1 MQEKNHLFHIPV
13 MGTGFSVDT
22 PIRVAALGIDSV
34 ISIVDDILLE
44 KIRKYYSEKYRLDYE
59 SIPRKEPDGRAKRIT
74 AYLNTVKVIVDRKME
89 EIKKQ
94 PFFAKNDKAKYFE
107 LLPDDHFLKRTY
119 RKLLEMRN
127 SSGIQ
132 KLAKELTDKMRP
144 GSIDVNIMVKVDRLN
159 YSSAGELL
167 SEEYSDAKAALRGY
181 ANSTLRS
188 AVVLSAGINQGLYNY
203 MSRFRD
209 FYRDVNGEIKKK
221 IIIKVSN
228 FRSALIQGKYLA
240 RKGLEVHE
248 FRIES
253 GLNCGGHTFAS
264 NGELLPTILREFRE
278 KRDQLMKQF
287 QPMILKFYEKM
298 GWEYPESALDHQPL
312 ITVQGGIGT
321 NGELRRL
328 IEDFGVDLT
337 GWASPFLLVPEA
349 TCVDDTTRELLEEAT
364 EKELYL
370 SEVSPLGVPFNNVR
384 RSGSE
389 RWTQEQFA
397 KGNPGSSCP
406 KGFLVSNTDYTEKPI
421 CLASREFQR
430 RKLAE
435 IINSSGCEEKKEDLI
450 RSVVEKTCLCQH
462 LGNSALIALG
472 IRQKRRAPQAIC
484 PGPNIAYFNRSYT
497 LQEMVDHI
505 YGRGE
510 CLVPK
515 DRPHMFAK
523 EMVLYVDYLEKLISK
538 CTYTPSEIKT
548 LRTFRENL
556 EKGMEQ
562 CLEIARKEPYPNENL
577 ESIVTTVAEQR
588 KRLQTMF
595 EAFEDGGRQRMEESV
610 MMEFN

>member
-1 MQEKNHLFHIPV
+1 
-13 MGTGFSVDT
+13 
-22 PIRVAALGIDSV
+22 
-34 ISIVDDILLE
+34 
-44 KIRKYYSEKYRLDYE
+44 
-59 SIPRKEPDGRAKRIT
+59 
-74 AYLNTVKVIVDRKME
+74 ME

-132 KLAKELTDKMRP
+132 KLAKELTDKMKP

-167 SEEYSDAKAALRGY
+167 SEEFSDAKAALRGY

-253 GLNCGGHTFAS
+253 GLNCGGHAFAS

-435 IINSSGCEEKKEDLI
+435 IINSSGCEDTKEDMI
-450 RSVVEKTCLCQH
+450 RSVVEKTCLCEH

-472 IRQKRRAPQAIC
+472 IRQERRAPQAIC